1 MINYTKKDINI
12 ITFIISILIFIFINS
27 FFQIVES
34 KSFNQDFSQT
44 EEIVSEVTQT
54 PTTEVI
60 DTPKETEKVE
70 DVKKEWILKIPIINL
85 EAPISEGTNSENLNK
100 FIGHF
105 EDTDIVDGNI
115 GLAAH
120 NRGYS
125 VNYFENIKRLKK
137 GDEIYYKYNGK
148 ERVYVIDKIE
158 VIKDTDWTNLQKT
171 NENKITLITCV
182 EDAPMYRRCVQ
193 GTQKGSD

>member
-12 ITFIISILIFIFINS
+12 LTFIISILIFLFINS

-34 KSFNQDFSQT
+34 KSFNQDFSQS
-44 EEIVSEVTQT
+44 EETVAEVTET
-54 PTTEVI
+54 PTTEII
-60 DTPKETEKVE
+60 DVPKKTEKVE
-70 DVKKEWILKIPIINL
+70 EKKEWTLKIPVINL

-100 FIGHF
+100 FVGHF
-105 EDTDIVDGNI
+105 EDTDMFDGNI

-120 NRGYS
+120 NRGYP
-125 VNYFENIKRLKK
+125 VNYFQNIKRLKK
-137 GDEIYYKYNGK
+137 GDEVYYKYNGK
-148 ERVYVIDKIE
+148 ERMYVIDKIE

-193 GTQKGSD
+193 GTQKGSE

>member
-193 GTQKGSD
+193 GTQKGSE

>member
-54 PTTEVI
+54 PI

-182 EDAPMYRRCVQ
+182 EDAPMYRRCIQ
-193 GTQKGSD
+193 GTQKGSE

>member
-1 MINYTKKDINI
+1 MINYTRKDINV

-34 KSFNQDFSQT
+34 KSFNQDFSQP
-44 EEIVSEVTQT
+44 EEVVSEATQT
-54 PTTEVI
+54 PTTEII
-60 DTPKETEKVE
+60 DTPTEKVE
-70 DVKKEWILKIPIINL
+70 ETKNEWTLTIPVINL
-85 EAPISEGTNSENLNK
+85 EAPISEGTSSENLNK
-100 FIGHF
+100 FVGHF
-105 EDTDIVDGNI
+105 EDTDLFDGNV

-120 NRGYS
+120 NRGYP
-125 VNYFENIKRLKK
+125 VNYFQNIKRLKK

-148 ERVYVIDKIE
+148 ERIYVVDKIE

-171 NENKITLITCV
+171 KENKITLITCV

-193 GTQKGSD
+193 GTQKGSE